1 MHISEGVL
9 SAPVLLAGWAV
20 TAPAVGAILWRV
32 KQAEIP
38 KIACFSALFFVASFV
53 HLPVGVSSMHLM
65 LSGIVGS
72 FLGSRAILAIFV
84 ALFLQGVF
92 FGFGGLSVLGVNTA
106 VIGFPAVLGGVFAA
120 AAKTQGVKMC
130 SQSAKAQKIYL
141 FLAGFAPIVVS
152 MLLLDL
158 VLFVSGREFFAI
170 ATLISFEG
178 AVLAVLEGI
187 ITLFALSFVARVYEE
202 RR

>member
-20 TAPAVGAILWRV
+20 TAPAVAAILWRV
-32 KQAEIP
+32 RQSEIP
-38 KIACFSALFFVASFV
+38 RIACFSALFFVASFV

-65 LSGIVGS
+65 LSGLVGA

-106 VIGFPAVLGGVFAA
+106 VIGFPAVLGGLFAA
-120 AAKTQGVKMC
+120 AAKAQELKVRM
-130 SQSAKAQKIYL
+130 QKIYL
-141 FLAGFAPIVVS
+141 FLAGFVPIVCS

-158 VLFVSGREFFAI
+158 VLFISGREFFAI
-170 ATLISFEG
+170 ATLISLEG
-178 AVLAVLEGI
+178 AILAVLEGI
-187 ITLFALSFVARVYEE
+187 ITLFALSFITKFYGGQ

>member
-1 MHISEGVL
+1 VHISEGVL

-20 TAPAVGAILWRV
+20 TAPAVAAILWRV
-32 KQAEIP
+32 RQSEIP

-65 LSGIVGS
+65 LSGLVGA

-106 VIGFPAVLGGVFAA
+106 VIGFPAVLGGLFAA
-120 AAKTQGVKMC
+120 AAKAQEL
-130 SQSAKAQKIYL
+130 KACTQKIYL
-141 FLAGFAPIVVS
+141 FLVGFVPIVCS

-158 VLFVSGREFFAI
+158 VLFISGREFFAI
-170 ATLISFEG
+170 ATLISLEG
-178 AVLAVLEGI
+178 AILAVLEGI
-187 ITLFALSFVARVYEE
+187 ITLFALSFIAKFYGGQ

>member
-20 TAPAVGAILWRV
+20 TAPAVAAILWRV
-32 KQAEIP
+32 RQFEIP
-38 KIACFSALFFVASFV
+38 RIACFSALFFVASFV

-65 LSGIVGS
+65 LSGLVGA

-106 VIGFPAVLGGVFAA
+106 VIGFPAVLGGLLAA
-120 AAKTQGVKMC
+120 AAKAQELKVRT
-130 SQSAKAQKIYL
+130 QKIYL
-141 FLAGFAPIVVS
+141 FLAGFVPIVCS

-158 VLFVSGREFFAI
+158 VLFISGREFFAI
-170 ATLISFEG
+170 ATLISLEG
-178 AVLAVLEGI
+178 AILAVLEGI
-187 ITLFALSFVARVYEE
+187 ITLFALSFIAKFYGGQ

>member
-9 SAPVLLAGWAV
+9 SAPVLLAGWTV
-20 TAPAVGAILWRV
+20 TAPAVAAILWRV
-32 KQAEIP
+32 RQSEIP
-38 KIACFSALFFVASFV
+38 RIACFSALFFVASFV

-65 LSGIVGS
+65 LSGLVGA

-106 VIGFPAVLGGVFAA
+106 VIGFPAVLGRLFAA
-120 AAKTQGVKMC
+120 AAKAQELKVRT
-130 SQSAKAQKIYL
+130 QKIYL
-141 FLAGFAPIVVS
+141 FLAGFVPIVCS

-158 VLFVSGREFFAI
+158 VLFISGREFFAI
-170 ATLISFEG
+170 ATLISLEG
-178 AVLAVLEGI
+178 AILAVLEGI
-187 ITLFALSFVARVYEE
+187 ITLFALSFIAKFYGGQ

>member
-1 MHISEGVL
+1 VHISEGVL

-20 TAPAVGAILWRV
+20 TAPVVAAILWRV
-32 KQAEIP
+32 RQSEIP
-38 KIACFSALFFVASFV
+38 RIACFSALFFVASFV

-65 LSGIVGS
+65 LSGFVGA

-106 VIGFPAVLGGVFAA
+106 VIGFPAILGGLFAA
-120 AAKTQGVKMC
+120 AAKAQEL
-130 SQSAKAQKIYL
+130 KARTQKIYL
-141 FLAGFAPIVVS
+141 FLAGFVPIVCS

-158 VLFVSGREFFAI
+158 VLFISGREFFAI
-170 ATLISFEG
+170 ATLISLEG
-178 AVLAVLEGI
+178 AILAILEGI
-187 ITLFALSFVARVYEE
+187 ITLFALRFIAKFYGGQ

>member
-20 TAPAVGAILWRV
+20 TAPIVAAILWRV
-32 KQAEIP
+32 RQSEIP
-38 KIACFSALFFVASFV
+38 RIACFSALFFVASFV

-65 LSGIVGS
+65 LSGLVGA

-106 VIGFPAVLGGVFAA
+106 VIGFPAVLGGLFAA
-120 AAKTQGVKMC
+120 AAKAQERKVRT
-130 SQSAKAQKIYL
+130 QKIYL
-141 FLAGFAPIVVS
+141 FLAGFVPIVCS

-158 VLFVSGREFFAI
+158 VLFISGREFFAI
-170 ATLISFEG
+170 ATLISLEG
-178 AVLAVLEGI
+178 AILAVLEGI
-187 ITLFALSFVARVYEE
+187 ITLFALSFITKFYGGQ

>member
-1 MHISEGVL
+1 VHISEGVL

-20 TAPAVGAILWRV
+20 TAPAVAAILWRV
-32 KQAEIP
+32 RQSEIP
-38 KIACFSALFFVASFV
+38 RIACFSALFFVASFV

-65 LSGIVGS
+65 LSGLVGA

-106 VIGFPAVLGGVFAA
+106 VIGFPAVLGGLFAA
-120 AAKTQGVKMC
+120 AAKAQEL
-130 SQSAKAQKIYL
+130 KARTQKIYL
-141 FLAGFAPIVVS
+141 FLAGLVPIVCS

-158 VLFVSGREFFAI
+158 VLFISGREFFAI
-170 ATLISFEG
+170 ATLISLEG

-187 ITLFALSFVARVYEE
+187 ITLFALSFIAKFYGGQ

>member
-9 SAPVLLAGWAV
+9 GAPVLLAGWAV
-20 TAPAVGAILWRV
+20 TAPAVAAILWRV
-32 KQAEIP
+32 RQSEIP
-38 KIACFSALFFVASFV
+38 RIACFSALFFVASFV

-65 LSGIVGS
+65 LSGLVGT

-106 VIGFPAVLGGVFAA
+106 VIGFPAVLGGLFAA
-120 AAKTQGVKMC
+120 AAKAQELKVRT
-130 SQSAKAQKIYL
+130 QKIYL
-141 FLAGFAPIVVS
+141 FLAGFVPIVCS

-158 VLFVSGREFFAI
+158 VLFISGREFFAI
-170 ATLISFEG
+170 ATLISLEG
-178 AVLAVLEGI
+178 AILAVLEGI
-187 ITLFALSFVARVYEE
+187 ITLFALSFIAKFYGGQ

>member
-20 TAPAVGAILWRV
+20 TAPAVAAILWRV
-32 KQAEIP
+32 RQSEIP
-38 KIACFSALFFVASFV
+38 RIACFSALFFVASFV
-53 HLPVGVSSMHLM
+53 HLPVGISSMHLM
-65 LSGIVGS
+65 LSGLVGA

-106 VIGFPAVLGGVFAA
+106 VIGFPAVLGGLFAA
-120 AAKTQGVKMC
+120 AAKAQELEVRT
-130 SQSAKAQKIYL
+130 QKIYL
-141 FLAGFAPIVVS
+141 FLAGFVPIVCS

-158 VLFVSGREFFAI
+158 VLFISGREFFAI
-170 ATLISFEG
+170 ATLISLEG
-178 AVLAVLEGI
+178 AILAVLEGI
-187 ITLFALSFVARVYEE
+187 ITLFALSFITKFYGGQ

>member
-20 TAPAVGAILWRV
+20 TAPAVAAILWRV

-38 KIACFSALFFVASFV
+38 RIACFSALFFVASFV

-65 LSGIVGS
+65 LSGLVGA

-106 VIGFPAVLGGVFAA
+106 VIGFPAVLGGLFAA
-120 AAKTQGVKMC
+120 AAKAQEL
-130 SQSAKAQKIYL
+130 KARTQKIYL
-141 FLAGFAPIVVS
+141 FLAGFVPIVCS

-158 VLFVSGREFFAI
+158 VLFISGREFFAI
-170 ATLISFEG
+170 ATLLSLEG
-178 AVLAVLEGI
+178 AILAVLEGI
-187 ITLFALSFVARVYEE
+187 ITLFALSFIAKFYGGQ

>member
-20 TAPAVGAILWRV
+20 TAPAVAAILWRV
-32 KQAEIP
+32 RQSEIP
-38 KIACFSALFFVASFV
+38 RIACFSALFFVASFV

-65 LSGIVGS
+65 LSGLVGA

-106 VIGFPAVLGGVFAA
+106 VIGFPAVLGGLFAA
-120 AAKTQGVKMC
+120 AAKAQELKVRT
-130 SQSAKAQKIYL
+130 QKIYL
-141 FLAGFAPIVVS
+141 FLAGLVPIVCS

-158 VLFVSGREFFAI
+158 VLFISGREFFAI
-170 ATLISFEG
+170 ATLISLEG
-178 AVLAVLEGI
+178 AILAVLEGI
-187 ITLFALSFVARVYEE
+187 ITLFALSFITKFYGGQ

>member
-20 TAPAVGAILWRV
+20 TAPAVAAILWRTR
-32 KQAEIP
+32 QSEIP
-38 KIACFSALFFVASFV
+38 RIACFSALFFVASFV

-65 LSGIVGS
+65 LSGLVGA

-106 VIGFPAVLGGVFAA
+106 VIGFPAVLGGLFAA
-120 AAKTQGVKMC
+120 AAKAQELKVRT
-130 SQSAKAQKIYL
+130 QKIYL
-141 FLAGFAPIVVS
+141 FLAGLVPIVCS

-158 VLFVSGREFFAI
+158 VLFISGREFFAI
-170 ATLISFEG
+170 ATLISLEG
-178 AVLAVLEGI
+178 AILAVLEGI
-187 ITLFALSFVARVYEE
+187 ITLFALSFITKFYGGQ

>member
-9 SAPVLLAGWAV
+9 SASVLLAGWAV
-20 TAPAVGAILWRV
+20 TAPAVAAILWRV
-32 KQAEIP
+32 RQSEIQ

-65 LSGIVGS
+65 LSGLVGA

-106 VIGFPAVLGGVFAA
+106 VIGFPAVLGGLFAA
-120 AAKTQGVKMC
+120 AAKAQELKVRT
-130 SQSAKAQKIYL
+130 QKIYL
-141 FLAGFAPIVVS
+141 FLAGFVPIVCS

-158 VLFVSGREFFAI
+158 VLFISGREFFAI
-170 ATLISFEG
+170 ATLISLEG
-178 AVLAVLEGI
+178 AILAVLEGI
-187 ITLFALSFVARVYEE
+187 ITLFALSFIAKFYGGQ

>member
-20 TAPAVGAILWRV
+20 TAPAVAAILWRV
-32 KQAEIP
+32 RQYEIP
-38 KIACFSALFFVASFV
+38 RIACFSALFFVASFV

-65 LSGIVGS
+65 LSGLVGA

-106 VIGFPAVLGGVFAA
+106 VIGFPAVLGGLFAA
-120 AAKTQGVKMC
+120 AAKAQELKVRT
-130 SQSAKAQKIYL
+130 QKIYL
-141 FLAGFAPIVVS
+141 FLAGFVPIVCS

-158 VLFVSGREFFAI
+158 VLFISGREFFAI
-170 ATLISFEG
+170 ATLISLEG
-178 AVLAVLEGI
+178 AILAVLEGI
-187 ITLFALSFVARVYEE
+187 ITLFALSFIAKFYGGQ

>member
-20 TAPAVGAILWRV
+20 TAPAVAAILWRV
-32 KQAEIP
+32 RQSEIP
-38 KIACFSALFFVASFV
+38 RIACFSALFFVASFV

-65 LSGIVGS
+65 LSGLVGA

-106 VIGFPAVLGGVFAA
+106 VIGFPAVLGGLFAA
-120 AAKTQGVKMC
+120 AAKAQEL
-130 SQSAKAQKIYL
+130 KARMQKIYL
-141 FLAGFAPIVVS
+141 FLAGFVPIVCS

-158 VLFVSGREFFAI
+158 VLFISGREFFVI
-170 ATLISFEG
+170 ATLISLEG
-178 AVLAVLEGI
+178 AILAVLEGI
-187 ITLFALSFVARVYEE
+187 ITLFALSFIAKFYGGQ

>member
-20 TAPAVGAILWRV
+20 TAPAVAAILWRV

-38 KIACFSALFFVASFV
+38 RIACFSALFFVASFV

-65 LSGIVGS
+65 LSGLVGA

-106 VIGFPAVLGGVFAA
+106 VIGFPAVLGGLFAA
-120 AAKTQGVKMC
+120 AAKAQELKVRT
-130 SQSAKAQKIYL
+130 QKIYL
-141 FLAGFAPIVVS
+141 FLAGFVPIVCS

-158 VLFVSGREFFAI
+158 VLFISGREFFAI
-170 ATLISFEG
+170 ATLISLEG
-178 AVLAVLEGI
+178 AILAVLEGI
-187 ITLFALSFVARVYEE
+187 ITLFALSFIVKFYGGQ

>member
-20 TAPAVGAILWRV
+20 TAPAVAAILWRAR
-32 KQAEIP
+32 QSEIP
-38 KIACFSALFFVASFV
+38 RIACFSALFFVASFV

-65 LSGIVGS
+65 LSGLVGA

-106 VIGFPAVLGGVFAA
+106 VIGFPAVLGGLFAA
-120 AAKTQGVKMC
+120 AAKAQEL
-130 SQSAKAQKIYL
+130 KARTQKIYL
-141 FLAGFAPIVVS
+141 FLAGFVPIVCS

-158 VLFVSGREFFAI
+158 VLFISGREFFAI
-170 ATLISFEG
+170 ATLISLEG
-178 AVLAVLEGI
+178 AALAVLEGI
-187 ITLFALSFVARVYEE
+187 ITLFALSFIAKFYGGQ

>member
-20 TAPAVGAILWRV
+20 TAPAVAAILWRV
-32 KQAEIP
+32 RQSEISR
-38 KIACFSALFFVASFV
+38 IACFSALFFVASFV

-65 LSGIVGS
+65 LSGLVGA

-106 VIGFPAVLGGVFAA
+106 VIGFPAVLGGLFAA
-120 AAKTQGVKMC
+120 AAKAQEL
-130 SQSAKAQKIYL
+130 KARTQKIYL
-141 FLAGFAPIVVS
+141 FLAGFVPIVCS

-158 VLFVSGREFFAI
+158 VLFISGREFFAI
-170 ATLISFEG
+170 ATLISLEG
-178 AVLAVLEGI
+178 AILAVLEGI
-187 ITLFALSFVARVYEE
+187 ITLFALSFIAKFYGG
-202 RR
+202 

>member
-9 SAPVLLAGWAV
+9 SAPVLLAGWVV
-20 TAPAVGAILWRV
+20 TAPAVAAILWRV
-32 KQAEIP
+32 RQSEIP
-38 KIACFSALFFVASFV
+38 RIACFSALFFVASFV

-65 LSGIVGS
+65 LSGLVGA

-106 VIGFPAVLGGVFAA
+106 VIGFPAVLGGLFAA
-120 AAKTQGVKMC
+120 AAKAQEL
-130 SQSAKAQKIYL
+130 KARTQKIYL
-141 FLAGFAPIVVS
+141 FLAGLVPIVCS

-158 VLFVSGREFFAI
+158 VLFISGREFFAI
-170 ATLISFEG
+170 ATLISLEG
-178 AVLAVLEGI
+178 AILAVLEGI
-187 ITLFALSFVARVYEE
+187 ITLFALSFIAKFYGGQ

>member
-20 TAPAVGAILWRV
+20 TAPAVAAILWRV
-32 KQAEIP
+32 RQSEIP

-65 LSGIVGS
+65 LSGLVGA

-106 VIGFPAVLGGVFAA
+106 VIGFPAVLGGLFAA
-120 AAKTQGVKMC
+120 AAKAQELKVRT
-130 SQSAKAQKIYL
+130 QKIYL
-141 FLAGFAPIVVS
+141 FLAGFVPIVCS

-158 VLFVSGREFFAI
+158 VLFISGREFFAI
-170 ATLISFEG
+170 ATLISLEG
-178 AVLAVLEGI
+178 AILAVLEGI
-187 ITLFALSFVARVYEE
+187 ITLFALSFIAKFYGGQ

>member
-20 TAPAVGAILWRV
+20 TAPAVAAILWRV
-32 KQAEIP
+32 RQSEIP
-38 KIACFSALFFVASFV
+38 RIACFSALFFVASFV

-65 LSGIVGS
+65 LSGLVGA

-106 VIGFPAVLGGVFAA
+106 VIGFPAVLGGLYAA
-120 AAKTQGVKMC
+120 AAKAQELKSRT
-130 SQSAKAQKIYL
+130 QKIYL
-141 FLAGFAPIVVS
+141 FLAGFVPIVCS

-158 VLFVSGREFFAI
+158 VLFISGREFFAI
-170 ATLISFEG
+170 ATLISLEG
-178 AVLAVLEGI
+178 AILAVLEGI
-187 ITLFALSFVARVYEE
+187 ITLFALSFIAKFYGGQ

>member
-1 MHISEGVL
+1 VHISEGVL

-20 TAPAVGAILWRV
+20 TAPAVAAILWRV
-32 KQAEIP
+32 RQSEIP
-38 KIACFSALFFVASFV
+38 RIACFSALFFVASFV

-65 LSGIVGS
+65 LSGLVGA

-106 VIGFPAVLGGVFAA
+106 VIGFPAVLGGLFAA
-120 AAKTQGVKMC
+120 AAKAQELKVRT
-130 SQSAKAQKIYL
+130 QKIYL
-141 FLAGFAPIVVS
+141 FLAGFVPIVCS

-158 VLFVSGREFFAI
+158 VLFISGREFFAI
-170 ATLISFEG
+170 ATLISLEG
-178 AVLAVLEGI
+178 AILAVLEGI
-187 ITLFALSFVARVYEE
+187 ITLFALSFIAKFYGGQ

>member
-1 MHISEGVL
+1 VHISEGVL

-20 TAPAVGAILWRV
+20 TAPAVAAILWRV
-32 KQAEIP
+32 RQSEIP

-65 LSGIVGS
+65 LSGLVGA

-106 VIGFPAVLGGVFAA
+106 VIGFPAVLGRLFAA
-120 AAKTQGVKMC
+120 AAKAQELKVRT
-130 SQSAKAQKIYL
+130 QKIYL
-141 FLAGFAPIVVS
+141 FLAGFVPIVCS

-158 VLFVSGREFFAI
+158 VLFISGREFFAI
-170 ATLISFEG
+170 ATLISLEG
-178 AVLAVLEGI
+178 AILAVLEGI
-187 ITLFALSFVARVYEE
+187 ITLFALSFIAKFYGGQ

>member
-20 TAPAVGAILWRV
+20 TAPAVAAILWRV
-32 KQAEIP
+32 RQSEIP
-38 KIACFSALFFVASFV
+38 RIACFSALFFVASFV

-65 LSGIVGS
+65 LSGLVGA

-106 VIGFPAVLGGVFAA
+106 VIGFPAVLGGLFAA
-120 AAKTQGVKMC
+120 AAKAQEL
-130 SQSAKAQKIYL
+130 KARMQKIYL
-141 FLAGFAPIVVS
+141 FLAGFVPIVCS

-158 VLFVSGREFFAI
+158 VLFISGREFFAI
-170 ATLISFEG
+170 ATLISLEG

-187 ITLFALSFVARVYEE
+187 ITLFALSFIAKFYGGQ

>member
-20 TAPAVGAILWRV
+20 TAPAVAAILWRV
-32 KQAEIP
+32 NQAEIP
-38 KIACFSALFFVASFV
+38 RIACFSALFFVASFV

-65 LSGIVGS
+65 LSGLVGA

-106 VIGFPAVLGGVFAA
+106 VIGFPAVLGGLFAA
-120 AAKTQGVKMC
+120 AAKAQELKVRM
-130 SQSAKAQKIYL
+130 QKIYL
-141 FLAGFAPIVVS
+141 FLAGFVPIVCS

-158 VLFVSGREFFAI
+158 VLFISGREFFAI
-170 ATLISFEG
+170 ATLISLEG
-178 AVLAVLEGI
+178 AILAVLEGI
-187 ITLFALSFVARVYEE
+187 ITLFALSFIAKFYGGQ

>member
-20 TAPAVGAILWRV
+20 TAPAVAAILWRV
-32 KQAEIP
+32 RQSEIP
-38 KIACFSALFFVASFV
+38 RIACFSALFFVASFV

-65 LSGIVGS
+65 LSGLVGA

-106 VIGFPAVLGGVFAA
+106 VIGFPAVLGGLFAA
-120 AAKTQGVKMC
+120 AAKAQELKVRM
-130 SQSAKAQKIYL
+130 QKIYL
-141 FLAGFAPIVVS
+141 FLAGFVPIVCS

-158 VLFVSGREFFAI
+158 VLFISGREFFAI
-170 ATLISFEG
+170 ATLISLEG
-178 AVLAVLEGI
+178 AILAILEGI
-187 ITLFALSFVARVYEE
+187 ITLFALSFIAKFYGGQRQ
-202 RR
+202 

>member
-1 MHISEGVL
+1 VHISEGVL

-20 TAPAVGAILWRV
+20 TAPAVAAILWRV
-32 KQAEIP
+32 RQSEIP
-38 KIACFSALFFVASFV
+38 RIACFSALFFVASFV
-53 HLPVGVSSMHLM
+53 HLPLGVSSMHLM
-65 LSGIVGS
+65 LSGLVGA

-106 VIGFPAVLGGVFAA
+106 VIGFPAVLGGLFAA
-120 AAKTQGVKMC
+120 AAKAQEL
-130 SQSAKAQKIYL
+130 KARTQKIYL
-141 FLAGFAPIVVS
+141 FLAGFVPIVCS

-158 VLFVSGREFFAI
+158 VLFISGREFFAI
-170 ATLISFEG
+170 ATLISLEG
-178 AVLAVLEGI
+178 AILAVLEGI
-187 ITLFALSFVARVYEE
+187 ITLFALSFIAKFYGGQ

>member
-20 TAPAVGAILWRV
+20 TAPAVAAILWRV
-32 KQAEIP
+32 RQAEIP
-38 KIACFSALFFVASFV
+38 RIACFSALFFVASFV

-65 LSGIVGS
+65 LSGLVGA

-106 VIGFPAVLGGVFAA
+106 VIGFPAVLGGLFAA
-120 AAKTQGVKMC
+120 AAKAQELKVRT
-130 SQSAKAQKIYL
+130 QKIYL
-141 FLAGFAPIVVS
+141 FLAGFVPIVCS

-158 VLFVSGREFFAI
+158 VLFISGREFFAI
-170 ATLISFEG
+170 ATLISLEG
-178 AVLAVLEGI
+178 AILAVLEGI
-187 ITLFALSFVARVYEE
+187 ITLFALSFIAKFYGGQ

>member
-1 MHISEGVL
+1 VHISEGVL

-20 TAPAVGAILWRV
+20 TAPIVAAILWRV
-32 KQAEIP
+32 RQSEIP
-38 KIACFSALFFVASFV
+38 RIACFSALFFVASFV

-65 LSGIVGS
+65 LSGLVGA

-106 VIGFPAVLGGVFAA
+106 VIGFPAVLGGLFAA
-120 AAKTQGVKMC
+120 AAKAQERKVRT
-130 SQSAKAQKIYL
+130 QKIYL
-141 FLAGFAPIVVS
+141 FLAGFVPIVCS

-158 VLFVSGREFFAI
+158 VLFISGREFFAI
-170 ATLISFEG
+170 ATLISLEG
-178 AVLAVLEGI
+178 AILAVLEGI
-187 ITLFALSFVARVYEE
+187 ITLFALSFITKFYGGQ

>member
-20 TAPAVGAILWRV
+20 TAPAVAAILWRV
-32 KQAEIP
+32 RQSEIP
-38 KIACFSALFFVASFV
+38 RIACFSALFFVASFV

-65 LSGIVGS
+65 LSGLVGA

-106 VIGFPAVLGGVFAA
+106 VIGFPAVLGGLLAA
-120 AAKTQGVKMC
+120 AAKAQELKVRT
-130 SQSAKAQKIYL
+130 QKIYL
-141 FLAGFAPIVVS
+141 FLAGFVPIVCS

-158 VLFVSGREFFAI
+158 VLFISGREFFVI
-170 ATLISFEG
+170 ATLISLEG
-178 AVLAVLEGI
+178 AILAVLEGI
-187 ITLFALSFVARVYEE
+187 ITLFALSFIAKFYGGQ

>member
-20 TAPAVGAILWRV
+20 TAPAVAAILWRV
-32 KQAEIP
+32 RQAEIP
-38 KIACFSALFFVASFV
+38 RIACFSALFFVASFV

-65 LSGIVGS
+65 LSGLVGA

-106 VIGFPAVLGGVFAA
+106 VIGFPAVLGGLFAA
-120 AAKTQGVKMC
+120 AAKAQELKVRT
-130 SQSAKAQKIYL
+130 QKIYL
-141 FLAGFAPIVVS
+141 FLAGFVPIVCS

-158 VLFVSGREFFAI
+158 VLFISGREFFAI
-170 ATLISFEG
+170 ATLISLEG
-178 AVLAVLEGI
+178 AILAVLEGI
-187 ITLFALSFVARVYEE
+187 ITLFALSFITKFYGGQ

>member
-20 TAPAVGAILWRV
+20 TAPIVAAILWRV
-32 KQAEIP
+32 RQSEIP
-38 KIACFSALFFVASFV
+38 RIACFSALFFVASFV

-65 LSGIVGS
+65 LSGLVGA

-106 VIGFPAVLGGVFAA
+106 VIGFPAVLGGLFAA
-120 AAKTQGVKMC
+120 AAKAQEL
-130 SQSAKAQKIYL
+130 KARMQKIYL
-141 FLAGFAPIVVS
+141 FLAGFVPIVCS

-158 VLFVSGREFFAI
+158 VLFISGREFFAI
-170 ATLISFEG
+170 ATLISLEG
-178 AVLAVLEGI
+178 AILAVLEGI
-187 ITLFALSFVARVYEE
+187 ITLFALSFIAKFYGGQ

>member
-20 TAPAVGAILWRV
+20 TAPAVAAILWRV
-32 KQAEIP
+32 RQSEIP
-38 KIACFSALFFVASFV
+38 RIACFSALFFVASFV

-65 LSGIVGS
+65 LSGLVGA

-106 VIGFPAVLGGVFAA
+106 VIGFPAVLGGLFAA
-120 AAKTQGVKMC
+120 AAKAQEL
-130 SQSAKAQKIYL
+130 KARTQKIYL
-141 FLAGFAPIVVS
+141 FLAGFVPIVCS

-158 VLFVSGREFFAI
+158 VLFISGREFFAI
-170 ATLISFEG
+170 ATLISLEG
-178 AVLAVLEGI
+178 AILAVLEGI
-187 ITLFALSFVARVYEE
+187 ITLFALSFIAKFYGGQRQ
-202 RR
+202 

>member
-20 TAPAVGAILWRV
+20 TAPAVAVILWRV
-32 KQAEIP
+32 RQSEIP
-38 KIACFSALFFVASFV
+38 RIACFSALFFVASFV

-65 LSGIVGS
+65 LSGLVGA

-106 VIGFPAVLGGVFAA
+106 VIGFPAVLGGLFAA
-120 AAKTQGVKMC
+120 AAKAQELKVRT
-130 SQSAKAQKIYL
+130 QKIYL
-141 FLAGFAPIVVS
+141 FLAGFVPIVCS

-158 VLFVSGREFFAI
+158 VLFISGREFFAI
-170 ATLISFEG
+170 ATLISLEG
-178 AVLAVLEGI
+178 AILAVLEGI
-187 ITLFALSFVARVYEE
+187 ITLFALSFIAKFYGGQ

>member
-1 MHISEGVL
+1 VHISEGVL

-20 TAPAVGAILWRV
+20 TAPVVAAILWRV
-32 KQAEIP
+32 RQSEIP
-38 KIACFSALFFVASFV
+38 RIACFSALFFVASFV

-65 LSGIVGS
+65 LSGLVGA

-106 VIGFPAVLGGVFAA
+106 VIGFPAILGGLFAA
-120 AAKTQGVKMC
+120 AAKAQEL
-130 SQSAKAQKIYL
+130 KARTQKIYL
-141 FLAGFAPIVVS
+141 FLAGFVPIVCS

-158 VLFVSGREFFAI
+158 VLFISGREFFAI
-170 ATLISFEG
+170 ATLISLEG
-178 AVLAVLEGI
+178 AILAILEGI
-187 ITLFALSFVARVYEE
+187 ITLFALRFIAKFYGGQ

>member
-20 TAPAVGAILWRV
+20 TAPAVAAILWRIR
-32 KQAEIP
+32 QSEIP
-38 KIACFSALFFVASFV
+38 RIACFSALFFVASFV

-65 LSGIVGS
+65 LSGLVGA

-92 FGFGGLSVLGVNTA
+92 FGFGGLSVLGVNTT
-106 VIGFPAVLGGVFAA
+106 VIGFPAVLGGLFAA
-120 AAKTQGVKMC
+120 AAKAQELKVRT
-130 SQSAKAQKIYL
+130 QKIYL
-141 FLAGFAPIVVS
+141 FLAGFVPIVCS

-158 VLFVSGREFFAI
+158 VLFISGREFFAI
-170 ATLISFEG
+170 ATLISLEG
-178 AVLAVLEGI
+178 AILAVLEGI
-187 ITLFALSFVARVYEE
+187 ITLFALSFIAKFYGGQ

>member
-20 TAPAVGAILWRV
+20 TAPAVAAILWRV
-32 KQAEIP
+32 RQSEIP
-38 KIACFSALFFVASFV
+38 RIACFSALFFVASFV
-53 HLPVGVSSMHLM
+53 HLPVGISSMHLM
-65 LSGIVGS
+65 LSGLVGA

-106 VIGFPAVLGGVFAA
+106 VIGFPAVLGGLFAA
-120 AAKTQGVKMC
+120 AAKAQELKVRT
-130 SQSAKAQKIYL
+130 QKIYL
-141 FLAGFAPIVVS
+141 FLAGFVPIVCS

-158 VLFVSGREFFAI
+158 VLFISGREFFAI
-170 ATLISFEG
+170 ATLISLEG
-178 AVLAVLEGI
+178 AILAVLEGI
-187 ITLFALSFVARVYEE
+187 ITLFALSFIAKFYGGQ

>member
-20 TAPAVGAILWRV
+20 TAPAVAAILWRV
-32 KQAEIP
+32 RQSEIP
-38 KIACFSALFFVASFV
+38 RIACFSALFFVASFV

-65 LSGIVGS
+65 LSGLVGA

-106 VIGFPAVLGGVFAA
+106 VIGFPAVLGGLFAA
-120 AAKTQGVKMC
+120 AAKAQERKVRT
-130 SQSAKAQKIYL
+130 QKIYL
-141 FLAGFAPIVVS
+141 FLAGFVPIVCS

-158 VLFVSGREFFAI
+158 VLFISGREFFAI
-170 ATLISFEG
+170 ATLISLEG
-178 AVLAVLEGI
+178 AILAVLEGI
-187 ITLFALSFVARVYEE
+187 ITLFALSFIAKFYGGQ

>member
-9 SAPVLLAGWAV
+9 SAPVLLAGWAI
-20 TAPAVGAILWRV
+20 TAPAVAAILWRIR
-32 KQAEIP
+32 QSEIP
-38 KIACFSALFFVASFV
+38 RIACFSALFFVASFV

-65 LSGIVGS
+65 LSGLVGA

-106 VIGFPAVLGGVFAA
+106 VIGFPAVLGGLFAA
-120 AAKTQGVKMC
+120 AAKAQELKVRM
-130 SQSAKAQKIYL
+130 QKIYL
-141 FLAGFAPIVVS
+141 FLAGFVPIVCS

-158 VLFVSGREFFAI
+158 VLFISGREFFAI
-170 ATLISFEG
+170 ATLISLEG
-178 AVLAVLEGI
+178 AILAVLEGI
-187 ITLFALSFVARVYEE
+187 ITLFALSFITKFYGGQ

>member
-20 TAPAVGAILWRV
+20 TAPAVAAILWRAR
-32 KQAEIP
+32 QSEIP
-38 KIACFSALFFVASFV
+38 RIACFSALFFVASFV

-65 LSGIVGS
+65 LSGLVGA

-106 VIGFPAVLGGVFAA
+106 VIGFPAVLGGLFAA
-120 AAKTQGVKMC
+120 AA
-130 SQSAKAQKIYL
+130 SKAQELKARTQKIYL
-141 FLAGFAPIVVS
+141 FLAGFVPIVCS

-158 VLFVSGREFFAI
+158 VLFISGREFFAI
-170 ATLISFEG
+170 ATLISLEG
-178 AVLAVLEGI
+178 AILAVLEGI
-187 ITLFALSFVARVYEE
+187 ITFFALSFIAKFYGGQ